1 MEVQAEVQLG
11 ASRGFW
17 RGALVAGGFTAIPR
31 WSLDATIGTAEYEA
45 KIPDDLVVAVRRLV
59 DELGVSVSSVLLAAH
74 AKVLAALSGER
85 EVATGYVGRQGGQ
98 PLPCRLTTEP
108 DSWRALLLATHQA
121 ESELQAHSDFP
132 VDDLRRDLSLSGPFF
147 ETVFDPTGFDPT
159 GFNPTGFDRTGFDPT
174 GIEDDLSED
183 IVLWIGITHSDEQP
197 AMRLRYRT
205 DVLDADSA
213 ARIAGYHLTALE
225 LMAVDVGAVHR
236 RQSLLSVQEFF
247 FQLEGLAGPRR
258 ALPDLRVHELFEQ
271 RVGAHPDRVAAVCGD
286 RSLTYGELNARANRL
301 ARALLAGGLG
311 REGVVAVVAERNLDW
326 LAAALAVF
334 KAGGVYLPIE
344 PHFPADRIA
353 AMLSRAGCGQ
363 VLTESGSTATLDSA
377 LDSLPGVQTLHINAG
392 YGEDHPDGNLGIGV
406 APDELAYIYF
416 TSGSTGEP
424 KGAMC
429 EHAGLVNHL
438 FAKIDD
444 LGIGEGSVVAQTAPQ
459 CFDISLWQLVSA
471 LMVGGRTL
479 IIEQEVILD
488 VERFVDTIIEGRVN
502 VLQVVPSYL
511 EVVLS
516 YLERDRRLIARSA
529 LRVGHR

>member
-11 ASRGFW
+11 ASREFW

-31 WSLDATIGTAEYEA
+31 WSLDATIGTAEHEA
-45 KIPDDLVVAVRRLV
+45 KIPDDLVVAVRRLA

-147 ETVFDPTGFDPT
+147 ETVFDPTGFDRRGSIRRGSIEPGSIRPVSRMT
-159 GFNPTGFDRTGFDPT
+159 LPRTSCCGSASRAAMNSPR
-174 GIEDDLSED
+174 
-183 IVLWIGITHSDEQP
+183 
-197 AMRLRYRT
+197 MRLRYRT

-271 RVGAHPDRVAAVCGD
+271 QVGAHPDRRRRGVRRVAA
-286 RSLTYGELNARANRL
+286 
-301 ARALLAGGLG
+301 
-311 REGVVAVVAERNLDW
+311 
-326 LAAALAVF
+326 
-334 KAGGVYLPIE
+334 
-344 PHFPADRIA
+344 
-353 AMLSRAGCGQ
+353 
-363 VLTESGSTATLDSA
+363 
-377 LDSLPGVQTLHINAG
+377 
-392 YGEDHPDGNLGIGV
+392 
-406 APDELAYIYF
+406 
-416 TSGSTGEP
+416 
-424 KGAMC
+424 
-429 EHAGLVNHL
+429 
-438 FAKIDD
+438 
-444 LGIGEGSVVAQTAPQ
+444 
-459 CFDISLWQLVSA
+459 
-471 LMVGGRTL
+471 
-479 IIEQEVILD
+479 
-488 VERFVDTIIEGRVN
+488 
-502 VLQVVPSYL
+502 
-511 EVVLS
+511 
-516 YLERDRRLIARSA
+516 
-529 LRVGHR
+529 